1 MTRPSGPKHNRS
13 TGTIPIELN
22 RRYEARVARQT
33 VLTELAWAAMKI
45 HSKETAGL
53 MALQVIKN
61 LDNEDEWWAERDR
74 WLMQE
79 WLDWA
84 TEEIAREEL
93 PDPFR
98 QNNEPIVGFHNMY
111 VKG

>member
-1 MTRPSGPKHNRS
+1 
-13 TGTIPIELN
+13 
-22 RRYEARVARQT
+22 
-33 VLTELAWAAMKI
+33 MKI